1 MSHDSSN
8 GGQPPNSSISANRAQ
23 RPALDDV
30 DYGHRHF
37 INLVSVAFLLVLAVA
52 MAWTVKAMDS
62 QETLRKCFASGRK
75 DCVQIAAPPR
85 GMVQA
90 VR

>member
-1 MSHDSSN
+1 MSHGSTQGGPPPKSSM
-8 GGQPPNSSISANRAQ
+8 PARPSHRA
-23 RPALDDV
+23 AGDDV

-37 INLVSVAFLLVLAVA
+37 VNLVSVAFLLVLAVA
-52 MAWTVKAMDS
+52 MAWTVKAIDS

>member
-1 MSHDSSN
+1 M
-8 GGQPPNSSISANRAQ
+8 PARSASGASE
-23 RPALDDV
+23 DDV

-37 INLVSVAFLLVLAVA
+37 VNLLSLAFLLVLAVA
-52 MAWTVKAMDS
+52 MVWTVKALDA
-62 QETLRKCFASGRK
+62 QETLRKCVSSGRK